1 MEWVRQRPGETTVTG
16 PFRSL
21 RISRD
26 QLSFM
31 TDKAGALRVQ
41 NIGRCPLHH
50 NNRPCEEALLRV
62 GDLLELRDQALLLCS
77 HRTPPAAADFL
88 LPMPTFGAPDSLGIT
103 GEGPATWAL
112 RLQLQ
117 RAAFSSSHVLLCGQS
132 GAGQEQAAQA
142 IHRLSPRGKRPLLA
156 RNVATLSR
164 GMLDAA
170 LFGNARN
177 YPHAGMR
184 EQIGLIG
191 EASGATLFLD
201 GFAQIAAPL
210 QERLLRAVEE
220 RQYLRL
226 GESAPRPADTRLIA
240 AVRPACLLPASVS
253 ARLSHRIDLP
263 DLNQRREDIPHLT
276 RAILQQISHDDPYLR
291 QRCFV
296 GGDPEG
302 APFMSI
308 RLMAC
313 LAQRRW
319 TTHLRELEGILWR
332 CVNESRGAALDL
344 YEGLEQLPSLP
355 PTEGAAG
362 AEAKP
367 SLPPDAPLRS
377 RRTRGAARGR

>member
-50 NNRPCEEALLRV
+50 NSSPCEEAPLHV

-77 HRTPPAAADFL
+77 HRSPPASGEFL
-88 LPMPTFGAPDSLGIT
+88 LPMPTFGEPDSLGIT
-103 GEGPATWAL
+103 GESPATWAL
-112 RLQLQ
+112 RLQIQ
-117 RAAFSSSHVLLCGQS
+117 RAAFYNGHVLLCGQS

-142 IHRLSPRGKRPLLA
+142 IHRLSPRSKRPLLA

-191 EASGATLFLD
+191 EASGAALFLD

-210 QERLLRAVEE
+210 QERLLQAVEE

-226 GESAPRPADTRLIA
+226 GESAPRPTDTRLIA
-240 AVRPACLLPASVS
+240 AIRPACTLPAAVS

-276 RAILQQISHDDPYLR
+276 RAILQHISLDDPYLR

-296 GGDPEG
+296 GGDPDG
-302 APFMSI
+302 APFLSV
-308 RLMAC
+308 RLMAY

-319 TTHLRELEGILWR
+319 TTHLRELEGVLWR

-344 YEGLEQLPSLP
+344 YDGLEQLPSLLPTGGMPGAEGMPSVP
-355 PTEGAAG
+355 PTERAPGRRRSS
-362 AEAKP
+362 KR
-367 SLPPDAPLRS
+367 LP
-377 RRTRGAARGR
+377 